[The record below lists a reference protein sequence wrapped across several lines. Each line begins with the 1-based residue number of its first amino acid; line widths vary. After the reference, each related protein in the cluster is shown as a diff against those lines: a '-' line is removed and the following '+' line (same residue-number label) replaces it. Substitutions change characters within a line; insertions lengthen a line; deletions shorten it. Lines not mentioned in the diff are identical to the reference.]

1 MTSAIVASVSAV
13 AGVMAYGCVA
23 PSARFFGPSV
33 HRGPGNRRSIA
44 LTFDDGPSE
53 GTLPL
58 LETLS
63 RLSVSATFFQC
74 GANVR
79 RLPHIARQ
87 VAASGH
93 ELGNHSDTHPWM
105 VLRTPG
111 FIDREFSAAQNTI
124 VNETGVTP
132 KLLRAPYGLRW
143 PGMRAMQQ
151 RLDLMGVMWTVIGH
165 DWAWQSGR
173 ISDYVIQRATPG
185 GIVCLHDGR
194 DIQPNPDTSQMLA
207 AVKMIVPR
215 LLDQGY
221 RFVTVS
227 ELLRA

>member
-1 MTSAIVASVSAV
+1 
-13 AGVMAYGCVA
+13 MAYGCVA

-143 PGMRAMQQ
+143 PMWSMQTGSLEPRALSARSTRFLRWIPSVMGAFITARCSGCVN
-151 RLDLMGVMWTVIGH
+151 RL
-165 DWAWQSGR
+165 R
-173 ISDYVIQRATPG
+173 P
-185 GIVCLHDGR
+185 
-194 DIQPNPDTSQMLA
+194 
-207 AVKMIVPR
+207 
-215 LLDQGY
+215 
-221 RFVTVS
+221 
-227 ELLRA
+227 